1 MRARRIGR
9 SFTSVLNST
18 VSSILVI
25 SIRKQH
31 PQPWMEMEVFE
42 FKKSLLVRHQEA
54 SHVLNVRGVPIPA
67 SAVQKEW
74 SLFLEVAMESN
85 GWQALWR
92 IPRAVCQEL
101 STKFPTVV
109 AGTVEKVGTDPL

>member
-1 MRARRIGR
+1 
-9 SFTSVLNST
+9 
-18 VSSILVI
+18 
-25 SIRKQH
+25 
-31 PQPWMEMEVFE
+31 MEVFE

-54 SHVLNVRGVPIPA
+54 SHVLGVRNDPIPA
-67 SAVQKEW
+67 SMVRKEW
-74 SLFLEVAMESN
+74 SLFLEIAMEPT

-109 AGTVEKVGTDPL
+109 MGTIEKVSGWSNKKITLNLNTRLNFKYSVTIPY